1 MSLKK
6 NILVLLKVNASV
18 STEPAWKRLRRRM
31 DFPSDGYRAGRLPAT
46 PLAMQMCPPLGV
58 WHLSPCFGRG
68 GVLTWDYRLA
78 LIQEILC
85 QLLREL
91 AEWPFLGRMRYTN
104 LTFACQTS
112 GVLSAAWPCTRSS
125 FCTTT
130 YEFSKEEKHS
140 DYELSR
146 RKKVLQINDKETR
159 TMHKKVPGRENATR
173 SLVPVNKFYSER
185 GSGF

>member
-1 MSLKK
+1 M
-6 NILVLLKVNASV
+6 
-18 STEPAWKRLRRRM
+18 
-31 DFPSDGYRAGRLPAT
+31 
-46 PLAMQMCPPLGV
+46 
-58 WHLSPCFGRG
+58 
-68 GVLTWDYRLA
+68 
-78 LIQEILC
+78 C

-104 LTFACQTS
+104 LTFACQMS

-173 SLVPVNKFYSER
+173 SLMPVNKFCSER
-185 GSGF
+185 GSGFCIVN

>member
-1 MSLKK
+1 MHQYLQSLPGRDSEEGW
-6 NILVLLKVNASV
+6 IFPV
-18 STEPAWKRLRRRM
+18 M
-31 DFPSDGYRAGRLPAT
+31 DTGRAAFLQPHWQCKCAR
-46 PLAMQMCPPLGV
+46 PLASGICHPVSAGAGCWPGTTGLL
-58 WHLSPCFGRG
+58 WL
-68 GVLTWDYRLA
+68 
-78 LIQEILC
+78 QEILC

-185 GSGF
+185 GSGFWIVN